1 MIYPEDLQDLLQLLR
16 DNGVVEYKTPE
27 LSLLLTIKPDKTV
40 LDQTVNEEHR
50 EPRRSTP
57 LPPLPKGSGYA
68 SLPSEFIPSF
78 PGSAKPIP
86 TAVRVPVPTPAASS
100 LHDSILEAAEAQ
112 FIASNA
118 EG

>member
-27 LSLLLTIKPDKTV
+27 LSLLLTIKPEKAV
-40 LDQTVNEEHR
+40 LDQTVNEEHKEKR
-50 EPRRSTP
+50 FTP

-68 SLPSEFIPSF
+68 ALPSEFIPSF

-86 TAVRVPVPTPAASS
+86 PKSTAPVPTPAASS
-100 LHDSILEAAEAQ
+100 IHDAVLEAAEAQ